1 MISRLA
7 RFVIV
12 GIVLLLILSVVGYF
26 WFRAPTRSLP
36 SPADVNAIYQV
47 VGAFGARLKN
57 IPAYPLH
64 DLEEMA
70 AKQGIGVRTVNG
82 IKVFHT
88 KDDGDLAMSTTSDGS
103 ECVLTHGESLSLK
116 SALEWQLD
124 LPVTSEIHP
133 NPEDHSAQYLS
144 TAQAV
149 DANLREL
156 ITDRLYRVFLQD
168 PSRIPAR
175 SGCGEWPDSIR
186 VDAVQKIDDALYSVS
201 AGIIFS
207 TSVQTAR
214 SHETT
219 WKKSV
224 TLTLKKVNGTWLI
237 DNVTTGWANAAESM
251 TNTYIG
257 GSAA

>member
-1 MISRLA
+1 MIDRLA

-12 GIVLLLILSVVGYF
+12 GIVLLLMLCVAGYF

-36 SPADVNAIYQV
+36 SSADVNAIYQV
-47 VGAFGARLKN
+47 VSEFGARLKN

-116 SALEWQLD
+116 SALEWQLN

-133 NPEDHSAQYLS
+133 NPENHSAQYLS

-149 DANLREL
+149 NTNLREF
-156 ITDRLYRVFLQD
+156 ITDRLCRVFVQD
-168 PSRIPAR
+168 PSSIPAR
-175 SGCGEWPDSIR
+175 SGYGEQPDEMR
-186 VDAVQKIDDALYSVS
+186 VDAVQRIDDASYSVS
-201 AGIIFS
+201 ATIIFS
-207 TSVQTAR
+207 TNVQTAR
-214 SHETT
+214 SHGTT
-219 WKKSV
+219 WKESV
-224 TLTLKKVNGTWLI
+224 TLTLKKVNGKWLI
-237 DNVTTGWANAAESM
+237 DDVA
-251 TNTYIG
+251 G
-257 GSAA
+257 GTQPKA